1 MNNKP
6 ALIPKNLL
14 LPFILITSLFAL
26 WGFANDITNPMV
38 AAFKRV
44 LELNN
49 VQASWV
55 QLAFYGGY
63 FTMALPAAFFIKKY
77 SYKTGILLGLGLY
90 AFGAILFYPAAA
102 FESYGFFLASLYIL
116 TFGLAF
122 LETTANPYILSMGP
136 ETTATQRLNLS
147 QAFNPMGALAGLFV
161 AKQFI
166 LNQLQSNAVDDQGNL
181 IYSTL
186 DEASKAIIRTND
198 LMVIRNPYVMLGLVV
213 LGMFVVIALVKMPES
228 KDSSNK
234 VDFGPTMKRLFKNRN
249 FVEGTL
255 AQMFYVGAQIMVWT
269 YIYQYAE
276 ALGIDNASAVNYGYA
291 ALVVFLVGR
300 WVCTF
305 LLRYISSSK
314 LLAIFA
320 ILAMGFTLGAIFIP
334 GITGLYS
341 LVGISFAMSLMF
353 PTIYGIAL
361 EGLGEDSKFAAA
373 FLVMAIVGG
382 AIMPTLQG
390 MILDWGGT
398 GYTDITIMGVS
409 EVNFSFVLPLACFLM
424 VFLFAVR
431 VKAPLTK
438 P

>member
-1 MNNKP
+1 MNPKTSLVP
-6 ALIPKNLL
+6 KELI

-49 VQASWV
+49 TQASFV

-90 AFGAILFYPAAA
+90 FLGALLFYPAAA
-102 FESYGFFLASLYIL
+102 WESYGFFLASLYIL

-136 ETTATQRLNLS
+136 EATATQRLNLA

-161 AKQFI
+161 AKEFI
-166 LNQLQSNAVDDQGNL
+166 LNALQSNNTDADGN
-181 IYSTL
+181 IIFNSL
-186 DEASKAIIRTND
+186 DESAKAVIRTAD
-198 LMVIRNPYVMLGLVV
+198 LMVIRDPYVMLGLVV
-213 LGMFVVIALVKMPES
+213 MGILVVIAMAKMPES
-228 KDSSNK
+228 KDSNSK
-234 VDFGPTMKRLFKNRN
+234 IDFKNTMRRLLKNRN

-276 ALGIDNASAVNYGYA
+276 VLGISNAEAVNFGYA
-291 ALVVFLVGR
+291 ALLVFLAGR
-300 WVCTF
+300 WICTF
-305 LLRYISSSK
+305 LLRFIQPSK
-314 LLAIFA
+314 LLTIFSILA
-320 ILAMGFTLGAIFIP
+320 ILFTTGAIFLP
-334 GITGLYS
+334 GMAGLYS
-341 LVGISFAMSLMF
+341 LVAISFAMSLMF

-373 FLVMAIVGG
+373 YLVMAIVGG

-390 MILDWGGT
+390 MILDLGGSN
-398 GYTDITIMGVS
+398 YDDIRILGVS
-409 EVNFSFVLPLACFLM
+409 EVNFSFILPLGCFVM
-424 VFLFAVR
+424 VLLFSLRSKNLAS
-431 VKAPLTK
+431 T
-438 P
+438 

>member
-1 MNNKP
+1 MNTKTSLVP
-6 ALIPKNLL
+6 KELI

-49 VQASWV
+49 TQASFV

-90 AFGAILFYPAAA
+90 FLGALLFYPAAA
-102 FESYGFFLASLYIL
+102 WESYGFFLASLYIL

-136 ETTATQRLNLS
+136 EATATQRLNLA

-161 AKQFI
+161 AKEFI
-166 LNQLQSNAVDDQGNL
+166 LNALQSNNTDAEGN
-181 IYSTL
+181 IIFNSL
-186 DEASKAIIRTND
+186 DESAKAVIRTAD
-198 LMVIRNPYVMLGLVV
+198 LMVIRDPYVMLGLVV
-213 LGMFVVIALVKMPES
+213 LGILVVIAMAKMPES
-228 KDSSNK
+228 KDSNSK
-234 VDFGPTMKRLFKNRN
+234 VDFKNTMRRLLKNRN

-276 ALGIDNASAVNYGYA
+276 VLGISNAEAVNFGYA
-291 ALVVFLVGR
+291 ALLVFLAGR
-300 WVCTF
+300 WICTF
-305 LLRYISSSK
+305 LLRFIQPSK
-314 LLAIFA
+314 LLTIFSILA
-320 ILAMGFTLGAIFIP
+320 ILFTTGAIFLP
-334 GITGLYS
+334 GMAGLYS
-341 LVGISFAMSLMF
+341 LVAISFAMSLMF

-373 FLVMAIVGG
+373 YLVMAIVGG

-390 MILDWGGT
+390 MILDLGGSN
-398 GYTDITIMGVS
+398 YDDIRILGVS
-409 EVNFSFVLPLACFLM
+409 EVNFSFILPLGCFVM
-424 VFLFAVR
+424 VLLFSLRA
-431 VKAPLTK
+431 KNLAST
-438 P
+438 

>member
-1 MNNKP
+1 MSEKQ
-6 ALIPKNLL
+6 AIVPKSLL
-14 LPFILITSLFAL
+14 LPFVLITSLFAL

-77 SYKTGILLGLGLY
+77 SYKTGVLLGLGLY
-90 AFGAILFYPAAA
+90 AFGALLFYPAASW
-102 FESYGFFLASLYIL
+102 ESYGFFLASLYIL

-136 ETTATQRLNLS
+136 EKTATQRLNLA

-166 LNQLQSNAVDDQGNL
+166 LNSLQSNETDADGMI

-186 DEASKAIIRTND
+186 EESAKAVIRTND

-213 LGMFVVIALVKMPES
+213 LGILILIALVKMPEN
-228 KDSSNK
+228 KDNK
-234 VDFGPTMKRLFKNRN
+234 GEIDFWPTMRRLFSKRT

-276 ALGIDNASAVNYGYA
+276 ALGIDNASAVNFGYA
-291 ALVVFLVGR
+291 ALIVFLLGR
-300 WVCTF
+300 WVCTV
-305 LLRYISSSK
+305 LLRFISSSK
-314 LLAIFA
+314 LLSIFA
-320 ILAMGFTLGAIFIP
+320 VMAMLFTFGAIFLP
-334 GITGLYS
+334 DMLGLYS
-341 LVGISFAMSLMF
+341 LVAISFAMSLMF

-390 MILDWGGT
+390 MILDLGGS
-398 GYTDITIMGVS
+398 GYSDIKILGVS
-409 EVNFSFVLPLACFLM
+409 EVNFSFILPFMCFLM
-424 VFLFAVR
+424 VWLFSVR
-431 VKAPLTK
+431 VKSISKT
-438 P
+438 

>member
-1 MNNKP
+1 MNQKP
-6 ALIPKNLL
+6 ALVPKSLL

-49 VQASWV
+49 TQASWV

-77 SYKTGILLGLGLY
+77 SYKTGVLLGLGLY
-90 AFGAILFYPAAA
+90 AFGAVLFYPAAA
-102 FESYGFFLASLYIL
+102 WESYGFFLAALYIL

-136 ETTATQRLNLS
+136 EATATQRLNLA

-161 AKQFI
+161 AKTFI
-166 LNQLQSNAVDDQGNL
+166 LNSLQSNNTDANGQLLYD
-181 IYSTL
+181 SL
-186 DEASKAIIRTND
+186 DAASKALVKSND
-198 LMVIRNPYVMLGLVV
+198 LMVIRNPYVILGLVV
-213 LGMFVVIALVKMPES
+213 LAILVVIALVKMPEN
-228 KDSSNK
+228 KDSNGK

-276 ALGIDNASAVNYGYA
+276 SIGITTYDAVNYAYA
-291 ALVVFLVGR
+291 SLGVFLVGR
-300 WVCTF
+300 WVCTA
-305 LLRYISSSK
+305 LLRVLPAARLLSS
-314 LLAIFA
+314 FA
-320 ILAMGFTLGAIFIP
+320 ILAMVFSLGAIFLP
-334 GITGLYS
+334 GMTGLYS

-390 MILDWGGT
+390 MVLDVGGT
-398 GYTDITIMGVS
+398 GYTDVMILGVP
-409 EVNFSFVLPLACFLM
+409 EVNFSFVLPLICFLM
-424 VFLFAVR
+424 VWLFAVR
-431 VKAPLTK
+431 VKKLGS
-438 P
+438 

>member
-1 MNNKP
+1 MNPKT
-6 ALIPKNLL
+6 ALVPKKLI

-49 VQASWV
+49 TQASFV

-90 AFGAILFYPAAA
+90 FLGAMLFYPAAA
-102 FESYGFFLASLYIL
+102 WESYGFFLASLYIL

-136 ETTATQRLNLS
+136 ESTATQRLNLA

-161 AKQFI
+161 AKEFI
-166 LNQLQSNAVDDQGNL
+166 LDALQSNNTDADGN
-181 IYSTL
+181 IIFTSL
-186 DEASKAIIRTND
+186 DESAKAVIKTAD
-198 LMVIRNPYVMLGLVV
+198 LMVIRDPYVMLGLVV
-213 LGMFVVIALVKMPES
+213 LGILVVIAMAKMPES
-228 KDSSNK
+228 KDSNSK
-234 VDFGPTMKRLFKNRN
+234 VDFKNTMRRLLKNRN

-276 ALGIDNASAVNYGYA
+276 VLGISNAEAVNFGYA
-291 ALVVFLVGR
+291 ALLVFLAGR
-300 WVCTF
+300 WICTF
-305 LLRYISSSK
+305 LLRFIQPRK
-314 LLAIFA
+314 LLSFFSILA
-320 ILAMGFTLGAIFIP
+320 ILFTAGAIFLP
-334 GITGLYS
+334 GMAGLYS
-341 LVGISFAMSLMF
+341 LVAISFAMSLMF

-373 FLVMAIVGG
+373 YLVMAIVGG

-390 MILDWGGT
+390 MILDLGGSN
-398 GYTDITIMGVS
+398 YDDIRILGVS
-409 EVNFSFVLPLACFLM
+409 EVNFSFILPLGCFIM
-424 VFLFAVR
+424 VLLFSLRAKNLVS
-431 VKAPLTK
+431 T
-438 P
+438 

>member
-1 MNNKP
+1 MNPKT
-6 ALIPKNLL
+6 ALVPKKLI

-49 VQASWV
+49 TQASFV

-90 AFGAILFYPAAA
+90 ILGALLFYPAAA
-102 FESYGFFLASLYIL
+102 WESNGFFLASLYIL

-136 ETTATQRLNLS
+136 ESTATQRLNLA

-161 AKQFI
+161 AKEFI
-166 LNQLQSNAVDDQGNL
+166 LNVLQSNNTDAEGS
-181 IYSTL
+181 IIFTSL
-186 DEASKAIIRTND
+186 DESAKAVIRTADLMIIRD
-198 LMVIRNPYVMLGLVV
+198 PYVMLGLVV
-213 LGMFVVIALVKMPES
+213 LGILVVIAMAKMPES
-228 KDSSNK
+228 KDSNSK
-234 VDFGPTMKRLFKNRN
+234 VDFKNTMRRLLKNRN

-276 ALGIDNASAVNYGYA
+276 VLGISNAEAVNFGYA
-291 ALVVFLVGR
+291 GLLVFLAGR
-300 WVCTF
+300 WICTF
-305 LLRYISSSK
+305 LLRLIQPRK
-314 LLAIFA
+314 LLSFFSVLA
-320 ILAMGFTLGAIFIP
+320 ILFTTGAIFLP
-334 GITGLYS
+334 GMAGLYS
-341 LVGISFAMSLMF
+341 LVAISFAMSLMF

-361 EGLGEDSKFAAA
+361 EGLGEDSKFAATY
-373 FLVMAIVGG
+373 LVMAIVGG

-390 MILDWGGT
+390 MILDLGGSN
-398 GYTDITIMGVS
+398 YDDIRILGVP
-409 EVNFSFVLPLACFLM
+409 EVNFSFILPLGCFIM
-424 VFLFAVR
+424 VLLFSLRAKNLVS
-431 VKAPLTK
+431 T
-438 P
+438 

>member
-1 MNNKP
+1 MNPKTSLVP
-6 ALIPKNLL
+6 KELI

-49 VQASWV
+49 TQASFV

-90 AFGAILFYPAAA
+90 FLGAMLFFPAAA
-102 FESYGFFLASLYIL
+102 WESYGFFLASLYIL

-136 ETTATQRLNLS
+136 EATATQRLNLA

-161 AKQFI
+161 AKEFI
-166 LNQLQSNAVDDQGNL
+166 LNALQSNNTNAEGDIIFN
-181 IYSTL
+181 SL
-186 DEASKAIIRTND
+186 DESAKAVIRTAD
-198 LMVIRNPYVMLGLVV
+198 LMVIRDPYVMLGLVV
-213 LGMFVVIALVKMPES
+213 LGILVVIAMSKMPES
-228 KDSSNK
+228 KDSNSK
-234 VDFGPTMKRLFKNRN
+234 VDFKNTMRRLLKNRN

-276 ALGIDNASAVNYGYA
+276 VLGISNAEAVNFGYA
-291 ALVVFLVGR
+291 ALLVFLAGR
-300 WVCTF
+300 WICTF
-305 LLRYISSSK
+305 LLRFIQPSK
-314 LLAIFA
+314 LLTIFSILA
-320 ILAMGFTLGAIFIP
+320 ILFTTGAIFLP
-334 GITGLYS
+334 GMAGLYS
-341 LVGISFAMSLMF
+341 LVAISFAMSLMF

-373 FLVMAIVGG
+373 YLVMAIVGG

-390 MILDWGGT
+390 MILDLGGSN
-398 GYTDITIMGVS
+398 YDDIRILGVS
-409 EVNFSFVLPLACFLM
+409 EVNFSFILPLGCFVM
-424 VFLFAVR
+424 VLLFSLRA
-431 VKAPLTK
+431 KNLAST
-438 P
+438 